1 MNDSTADLNLFLI
14 LGAEA
19 FSMRVIYHNRNKLS
33 EELAAGAKYVSF
45 EELLST
51 SDVISLNL
59 PLNVSGPCL
68 SWSFT
73 TTEMQGSLLSL
84 ELTTTE

>member
-1 MNDSTADLNLFLI
+1 MK
-14 LGAEA
+14 
-19 FSMRVIYHNRNKLS
+19 VIYHNRNRLS

-59 PLNVSGPCL
+59 PLNVSEDVC
-68 SWSFT
+68 SR
-73 TTEMQGSLLSL
+73 LSL
-84 ELTTTE
+84 HNTESELRFPVD